1 MKRIFK
7 TMEVDCLVLL
17 PTEEL
22 ITKCYT
28 VEPIKRPKAIL
39 SRCKAQETIGEV
51 IKIKGFREIK
61 REYEF
66 DWEEFCKIATSID
79 AAVTETNSNEI

>member
-22 ITKCYT
+22 ITKTYT

-39 SRCKAQETIGEV
+39 SRCKAQEENGEV

-66 DWEEFCKIATSID
+66 SWTDFCEIATPID
-79 AAVTETNSNEI
+79 ATISETEE